1 MFYPIHHSKIIL
13 PFNSIQLKHYIDG
26 TVMQWLRRS
35 GLNSK
40 PVHVGFVVN
49 KVALEKILL

>member
-13 PFNSIQLKHYIDG
+13 PFITIQPKHYIDG
-26 TVMQWLRRS
+26 IVMQWLRRS
-35 GLNSK
+35 RFNSK

-49 KVALEKILL
+49 KVAMEKILL